1 MMDERP
7 SLTIAL
13 ASFDRHIPFFV
24 NWLPQHPAFSL
35 KALDVGI
42 NPPGRDGGDRHGRML
57 RDREFDI
64 AEVSLASYIMARA
77 QGAAFTAVPVFPR
90 RLFSQNHIFVQ
101 ATSGIQT
108 PRDLIGKRVAIRS
121 FQVTLSV
128 LAKGDLSSLYGV
140 PWRSI
145 HWVVQEAEEIAW
157 ESKELSIERMPAGT
171 KGVDLLRQGL
181 VDAYIDPRPPL
192 SILADAAV
200 RPLFP
205 DRHAEATAYFH
216 ARGTFPIM
224 HLLVIR
230 QETADKFDGLPAY
243 LIDAWEAAKTK
254 VRRSYEDPAY
264 TLMPFGSAAYQAAV
278 VDFGPDPWPSGVA
291 ANADNLRW
299 FQDYMVDQTLLHEP
313 LPLASLFH
321 SSVLDT

>member
-1 MMDERP
+1 MTDERP

-13 ASFDRHIPFFV
+13 ASFDRHIPFFM
-24 NWLPQHPAFSL
+24 NWLPQHPNFSL

-90 RLFSQNHIFVQ
+90 RLFSQNHIFVHD
-101 ATSGIQT
+101 ASGIKT

-128 LAKGDLSSLYGV
+128 LAKGDLASLYGV

-145 HWVVQEAEEIAW
+145 HWVVQDAEEIAW
-157 ESKELSIERMPAGT
+157 QGEDLSIERMAAGT
-171 KGVDLLRQGL
+171 KGADLLRRGL
-181 VDAYIDPRPPL
+181 VDAYIDPRPPVSL
-192 SILADAAV
+192 LTDDAV

-205 DRHAEATAYFH
+205 DRQAEAGAYFR
-216 ARGTFPIM
+216 ARGAFPIM

-230 QETADKFDGLPAY
+230 QETAEKFEGLPGY
-243 LIDAWEAAKTK
+243 LIEAWEDAKAK
-254 VRRSYEDPAY
+254 VCRSYEDPAY

-278 VDFGPDPWPSGVA
+278 AEFGPDPWPSGLA
-291 ANADNLRW
+291 ANADNVLW
-299 FQDYMVDQTLLHEP
+299 FQDYMVDQTLLQQP

-321 SSVLDT
+321 SSVLDS